1 MRTQR
6 ERFSQLAARVQR
18 TAKPSSRR
26 VEQLAVAASF
36 DRSLKHQRVGS
47 NNRHR
52 SLFASR
58 QATVLTL
65 RQFRRSPDRNG
76 ASRRLLTTPIRVHT
90 IGEGIECND
99 GPQGDHR

>member
-47 NNRHR
+47 NNRHYR
-52 SLFASR
+52 FDLAPVSALARPEWRVAALAHHANSG
-58 QATVLTL
+58 
-65 RQFRRSPDRNG
+65 SHDR
-76 ASRRLLTTPIRVHT
+76 
-90 IGEGIECND
+90 
-99 GPQGDHR
+99 